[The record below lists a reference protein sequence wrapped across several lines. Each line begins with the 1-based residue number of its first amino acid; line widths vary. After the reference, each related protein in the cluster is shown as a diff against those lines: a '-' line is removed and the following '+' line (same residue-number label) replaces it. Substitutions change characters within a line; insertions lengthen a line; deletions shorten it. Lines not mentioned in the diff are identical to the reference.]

1 MEEKIKEAYDVEA
14 EEAKEEKEKACSCDE
29 AEEVSEAAEKTKADE
44 ACEKEEKPKDKKES
58 KEQKKLKAKLK
69 ELEKSLEEE
78 QKKLKEAEDKYLRL
92 AAEYENFRKR
102 SKTEREGIYNEAA
115 ADAIKELLPVLD
127 NLERATQYTAPDKV
141 AEGVELILKGLPDV
155 FAKMKITVYGKAG
168 EQFDPNIHNAVM
180 HIEDEA
186 YGENEIVDV
195 FQQGYMLGDKIV
207 RYAMV
212 RVAN

>member
-1 MEEKIKEAYDVEA
+1 MENKEIF
-14 EEAKEEKEKACSCDE
+14 EEATNPKADSFGGEEPKEENKAE
-29 AEEVSEAAEKTKADE
+29 A
-44 ACEKEEKPKDKKES
+44 
-58 KEQKKLKAKLK
+58 KEQKKKSSKTK
-69 ELEKSLEEE
+69 ELEAALEAE
-78 QKKLKEAEDKYLRL
+78 KAKVAEAEDKYLRL

-102 SKTEREGIYNEAA
+102 SKAEREGIYAEAA
-115 ADAIKELLPVLD
+115 ADAIKELLPVFD

-195 FQQGYMLGDKIV
+195 FQQGYMLGDKVV

>member
-1 MEEKIKEAYDVEA
+1 MEEIKNEAVETEAEVKTEAAEEVAKEAEKKS
-14 EEAKEEKEKACSCDE
+14 AKEEK
-29 AEEVSEAAEKTKADE
+29 SEAKAEKKTEKKQKARI
-44 ACEKEEKPKDKKES
+44 
-58 KEQKKLKAKLK
+58 K
-69 ELEKSLEEE
+69 ELEEALEAADA
-78 QKKLKEAEDKYLRL
+78 KAKEAEDKYLRL
-92 AAEYENFRKR
+92 AAEYDNFRKR
-102 SKTEREGIYNEAA
+102 SKAERDGIYAEAA
-115 ADAIKELLPVLD
+115 ADAIKELLPVFD
-127 NLERATQYTAPDKV
+127 NLERATQYDADKV

-180 HIEDEA
+180 HIEDDA

-195 FQQGYMLGDKIV
+195 FQQGYMLGDKVV

>member
-1 MEEKIKEAYDVEA
+1 MVKSMENKEIF
-14 EEAKEEKEKACSCDE
+14 EEAGNPKADSGFGEEIPKEEK
-29 AEEVSEAAEKTKADE
+29 
-44 ACEKEEKPKDKKES
+44 KPEGAS
-58 KEQKKLKAKLK
+58 AKEQKKSRSKVK
-69 ELEKSLEEE
+69 ELEAALEAE
-78 QKKLKEAEDKYLRL
+78 KAKTAEAEDRYLRL
-92 AAEYENFRKR
+92 AAEYDNFRKR
-102 SKTEREGIYNEAA
+102 SRAEREGVYAEAA
-115 ADAIKELLPVLD
+115 ADAVKELLPIFD

-195 FQQGYMLGDKIV
+195 FQQGYMLGDRVI